1 MYLWLSSQPGM
12 HAVVIFGEIKPM
24 LDNSGSYTASYSI
37 IHEAR
42 MRMIIRC
49 FGRLF
54 RVWTRWDV

>member
-1 MYLWLSSQPGM
+1 M